1 VNLPE
6 KIVEIT
12 RSFSEADVPYAIG
25 GALALA
31 YATEEPRGTRDID
44 VNVFIS
50 AARCEE
56 AFGALPEGVRWS
68 SADVTQAKRDDQI
81 RLWWDETPIDLFF
94 SAHEFH
100 NQAATRAMR
109 QEFLG
114 SSIQVLAPVDL
125 GVFKAL
131 FDRRKDW
138 VDIETMIESRST
150 TGREIAAHL
159 ALLLGADEPRVKR
172 LLELDTLA

>member
-1 VNLPE
+1 MNLPE

-12 RSFSEADVPYAIG
+12 RSFAEAAVPYAIG

-44 VNVFIS
+44 INVFIS
-50 AARCEE
+50 ADRCQE
-56 AFGALPEGVRWS
+56 AFDALPEGVRWS
-68 SADVTQAKRDDQI
+68 STDVAHAKRDDQVRI
-81 RLWWDETPIDLFF
+81 WWDETPIDLFF

-100 NQAATRAMR
+100 HQASTRAMR

-114 SSIQVLAPVDL
+114 TSIQVLAPVDL

-138 VDIETMIESRST
+138 VDIETMIESRSI
-150 TGREIAAHL
+150 TGQEIAAHL
-159 ALLLGADEPRVKR
+159 ALLLSADEPRVKR
-172 LLELDTLA
+172 LLDLDNSG